1 MSETI
6 EDLVLR
12 LAKERGAGKTIC
24 PTEAAKAAA
33 EQRGEENWNARL
45 PAVKAAA
52 VRLAKRGGVA
62 IYRKGKPV
70 DPESFKGVYRIGL
83 PPAAETAQDDAPEA
97 EAVIPAEA
105 EGEEPA
111 SSSE

>member
-33 EQRGEENWNARL
+33 EQRGDSDWQGRL

-52 VRLAKRGGVA
+52 VRLAARGSVA

-70 DPESFKGVYRIGL
+70 DPENFKGIYRIGL
-83 PPAAETAQDDAPEA
+83 PQADATAGDDGPE
-97 EAVIPAEA
+97 EQGVIPTEQ
-105 EGEEPA
+105 
-111 SSSE
+111 SERSDRDPD

>member
-33 EQRGEENWNARL
+33 QQRGEDNWQARL
-45 PAVKAAA
+45 PGVKAAA
-52 VRLAKRGGVA
+52 IRLAKRGGVS

-70 DPESFKGVYRIGL
+70 DPDDFKGIYRIGL
-83 PPAAETAQDDAPEA
+83 PPEDNAPDDPVETSASPPEGS
-97 EAVIPAEA
+97 P
-105 EGEEPA
+105 GED
-111 SSSE
+111 

>member
-12 LAKERGAGKTIC
+12 LARERGEGKTIC

-33 EQRGEENWNARL
+33 EQRCEENWQGRL

-52 VRLAKRGGVA
+52 TRLARRGSVS

-70 DPESFKGVYRIGL
+70 DPETFKGIYRIGL
-83 PPAAETAQDDAPEA
+83 PQADAATDGDEPE
-97 EAVIPAEA
+97 EQAVVPA
-105 EGEEPA
+105 EGEAEKPG
-111 SSSE
+111 SSAE

>member
-12 LAKERGAGKTIC
+12 LARERGAGRTIC

-33 EQRGEENWNARL
+33 EQRGTPDDWRGKLN
-45 PAVKAAA
+45 AVKAAA
-52 VRLAKRGGVA
+52 TRVALRGGVA

-70 DPESFKGVYRIGL
+70 DPNDFKGIYRIGL
-83 PPAAETAQDDAPEA
+83 PPTAEADEAPESTA
-97 EAVIPAEA
+97 AP
-105 EGEEPA
+105 EPPPGA
-111 SSSE
+111 LGD

>member
-24 PTEAAKAAA
+24 PTEAARAAA
-33 EQRGEENWNARL
+33 EQRGEEDWNARL
-45 PAVKAAA
+45 PGVKAAA

-70 DPESFKGVYRIGL
+70 DPENFKGVYRIGL
-83 PPAAETAQDDAPEA
+83 PPAPEEPTAGELEA
-97 EAVIPAEA
+97 EAVIPAGAGGA
-105 EGEEPA
+105 ESG

>member
-12 LAKERGAGKTIC
+12 LACERGAGKTIC

-33 EQRGEENWNARL
+33 EQRGEETWQDRL
-45 PAVKAAA
+45 PGVKAAA

-70 DPESFKGVYRIGL
+70 DPEAFKGVYRIGL
-83 PPAAETAQDDAPEA
+83 PLGSEETGATSEPPSPLSIRGEDD
-97 EAVIPAEA
+97 
-105 EGEEPA
+105 G
-111 SSSE
+111 

>member
-33 EQRGEENWNARL
+33 AQRSEENWQGRL
-45 PAVKAAA
+45 PGVKAAA

-70 DPESFKGVYRIGL
+70 DPEDFRGVYRIGL
-83 PPAAETAQDDAPEA
+83 PQDGAEPGDMSEPPSPFT
-97 EAVIPAEA
+97 
-105 EGEEPA
+105 EGDENEG
-111 SSSE
+111 

>member
-33 EQRGEENWNARL
+33 YQACVEDLRRAQAM
-45 PAVKAAA
+45 AA
-52 VRLAKRGGVA
+52 
-62 IYRKGKPV
+62 
-70 DPESFKGVYRIGL
+70 
-83 PPAAETAQDDAPEA
+83 
-97 EAVIPAEA
+97 
-105 EGEEPA
+105 
-111 SSSE
+111 

>member
-12 LAKERGAGKTIC
+12 LAKERGEGKTIC

-33 EQRGEENWNARL
+33 GQRGEDDWQARL
-45 PAVKAAA
+45 PGVKAAA
-52 VRLAKRGGVA
+52 VRLARRGSVS

-70 DPESFKGVYRIGL
+70 DPEDFKGIYRIGL
-83 PPAAETAQDDAPEA
+83 PQTDEPKPEPEA
-97 EAVIPAEA
+97 
-105 EGEEPA
+105 
-111 SSSE
+111 

>member
-12 LAKERGAGKTIC
+12 LARERGAGKTIC

-33 EQRGEENWNARL
+33 DQRGEEDWRGRL
-45 PAVKAAA
+45 SNVKAAA
-52 VRLAKRGGVA
+52 VKLAKRGGVA

-70 DPESFKGVYRIGL
+70 DPDDFKGIYRIGL
-83 PPAAETAQDDAPEA
+83 PPEVAATDDEPESAP
-97 EAVIPAEA
+97 VIPAEQ
-105 EGEEPA
+105 
-111 SSSE
+111 SESRDRDPD

>member
-12 LAKERGAGKTIC
+12 LARERGAGKTIC

-52 VRLAKRGGVA
+52 ARVAKRGGVA

-70 DPESFKGVYRIGL
+70 DPETVRRSFRAFNGL
-83 PPAAETAQDDAPEA
+83 SADE
-97 EAVIPAEA
+97 PAEPQA
-105 EGEEPA
+105 RRA
-111 SSSE
+111 SERMPIF

>member
-12 LAKERGAGKTIC
+12 LATERGAGKTIC

-33 EQRGEENWNARL
+33 EQRGEEDWNKRL
-45 PAVKAAA
+45 PGVRAAA
-52 VRLAKRGGVA
+52 VRLAKRRGVA

-70 DPESFKGVYRIGL
+70 DPDDFKGVYRIGL
-83 PPAAETAQDDAPEA
+83 PPESADPIDEAPEK
-97 EAVIPAEA
+97 
-105 EGEEPA
+105 
-111 SSSE
+111 S

>member
-33 EQRGEENWNARL
+33 GQRGEDNWQARL

-52 VRLAKRGGVA
+52 VRLAKRGGVS

-70 DPESFKGVYRIGL
+70 DPDDFRGVYRIGL
-83 PPAAETAQDDAPEA
+83 PSA
-97 EAVIPAEA
+97 EAD
-105 EGEEPA
+105 G
-111 SSSE
+111 

>member
-12 LAKERGAGKTIC
+12 LAKERGQGKTIC

-33 EQRGEENWNARL
+33 EQRGEENWQGRL

-52 VRLAKRGGVA
+52 TRLALRGSVS

-70 DPESFKGVYRIGL
+70 DPETFKGIYRIGL
-83 PPAAETAQDDAPEA
+83 PQTNAAGDGEGPE
-97 EAVIPAEA
+97 EQAVIPAAGRA
-105 EGEEPA
+105 EKPG

>member
-12 LAKERGAGKTIC
+12 LAKERGEGKTIC

-33 EQRGEENWNARL
+33 EQRGEENWQGRL

-52 VRLAKRGGVA
+52 TRLARRGSVS

-70 DPESFKGVYRIGL
+70 DPETFKGIYRIGL
-83 PPAAETAQDDAPEA
+83 PQADAAGDEGEPE
-97 EAVIPAEA
+97 EQPVIPAGGGA
-105 EGEEPA
+105 GEPG
-111 SSSE
+111 

>member
-12 LAKERGAGKTIC
+12 LVRERGAGKTIC

-33 EQRGEENWNARL
+33 EQRGEDDWQSRL
-45 PAVKAAA
+45 PGVRDAA
-52 VRLAKRGGVA
+52 VRLATRGAAA

-70 DPESFKGVYRIGL
+70 DPDDFKGVYRIGL
-83 PPAAETAQDDAPEA
+83 PPEDETADAD
-97 EAVIPAEA
+97 VPALSR
-105 EGEEPA
+105 GP
-111 SSSE
+111 

>member
-33 EQRGEENWNARL
+33 EQRGEEDWNARL
-45 PAVKAAA
+45 PSVKSAA

-83 PPAAETAQDDAPEA
+83 PPAAGAEETPEA
-97 EAVIPAEA
+97 EVVIPAGPDGA
-105 EGEEPA
+105 EPGTSGE
-111 SSSE
+111 

>member
-12 LAKERGAGKTIC
+12 LARERGAGKTIC

-33 EQRGEENWNARL
+33 GQRGEEDWQARL
-45 PAVKAAA
+45 PGVKAAA

-70 DPESFKGVYRIGL
+70 DPENFKGIYRIGL
-83 PPAAETAQDDAPEA
+83 PPEEPGVAQ
-97 EAVIPAEA
+97 AEA
-105 EGEEPA
+105 EGEEPG
-111 SSSE
+111 SSEG